1 MSQFIPLVIESE
13 IPNKPWNHPYID
25 YIVEDNFELNDEG
38 KYVTKD
44 RQHLIQFTLNAGTT
58 TVSAISGVVL
68 LNEDEYNQ
76 PINDL
81 LEAECEELI
90 HFLYAELINFLYRD
104 KYIYDS
110 EFVNSHIDFDN
121 DNLSVDIYTSASL
134 YKNGLNDLNETNW
147 NF

>member
-1 MSQFIPLVIESE
+1 MFTTKHQIVRY
-13 IPNKPWNHPYID
+13 NKLD
-25 YIVEDNFELNDEG
+25 KCFQNFW
-38 KYVTKD
+38 K
-44 RQHLIQFTLNAGTT
+44 
-58 TVSAISGVVL
+58 
-68 LNEDEYNQ
+68 EYT
-76 PINDL
+76 INDL

-121 DNLSVDIYTSASL
+121 DNLSVDIYTHASL